1 MELPGSNAR
10 IPMRDVAARYH
21 VHVRTIE
28 RWVEDPTLKFPKPLY
43 IRRRRYIKA
52 GDLRAWEEIQ
62 PDLTARKPETKST

>member
-1 MELPGSNAR
+1 MQFQGNNAR

-28 RWVEDPTLKFPKPLY
+28 RWIDDPALSFPQPIY

-52 GDLRAWEEIQ
+52 GDLQAWEELQ
-62 PDLTARKPETKST
+62 PDRLGS